1 MINRWLEHDTEL
13 FEIVKLEV
21 YRNFIRNDDHNE
33 RCFMSHRP
41 LAFISG
47 ASSGIGRATAKAL
60 ARQGYDLLL
69 MARREERLQE
79 LKQELLATHQTHLA
93 QSLPSQN
100 AVRLSFLNVHL
111 FSGDV
116 TSLSDITAMIKEHHL
131 LLQNLA
137 VIINNAGLAKGS
149 DPLHKNALEEIDQ
162 VIDTN
167 VKGLLYLT
175 HQLLPY
181 LLEKKA
187 GHIVNM
193 GSVAGRWT
201 YPGGTAYCASKYAV
215 TAITE
220 GLRQDLLGTGI
231 RVTNI
236 EPGMVESEFSV
247 VRFNSE
253 SKAKNVYA
261 GMTPLTPEDI
271 AECISW
277 SLARPRH
284 VNIQEMVIYPTDQGA
299 IRSVHRNEAQ

>member
-1 MINRWLEHDTEL
+1 MTLTTKGI
-13 FEIVKLEV
+13 
-21 YRNFIRNDDHNE
+21 
-33 RCFMSHRP
+33 FMSQRP

-47 ASSGIGRATAKAL
+47 ASSGIGYATAKAL
-60 ARQGYDLLL
+60 ALQGYDLLL
-69 MARREERLQE
+69 MARREKRLLE
-79 LKQELLATHQTHLA
+79 LKQELLTTHQTMTETSKPQTHLS
-93 QSLPSQN
+93 QSLHSQH
-100 AVRLSFLNVHL
+100 AADSSSLNVYL
-111 FSGDV
+111 FAGDV
-116 TSLSDITAMIKEHHL
+116 TSIADITAMIKEHHS

-149 DPLHKNALEEIDQ
+149 DPLHKNPLEEIDQ

-181 LLEKKA
+181 LIEKNE

-253 SKAKNVYA
+253 SKAKNVYE

-271 AECISW
+271 AECIAW
-277 SLARPRH
+277 SLSRPKH

-299 IRSVHRNEAQ
+299 IRSVHRKDSK

>member
-1 MINRWLEHDTEL
+1 MNQ
-13 FEIVKLEV
+13 K
-21 YRNFIRNDDHNE
+21 
-33 RCFMSHRP
+33 P

-60 ARQGYDLLL
+60 ALQGYDLLL
-69 MARREERLQE
+69 MARREQRLVE
-79 LKQELLATHQTHLA
+79 LKEELQTLQSTTSINSSASSSFSHSSHSPTKATPTI
-93 QSLPSQN
+93 
-100 AVRLSFLNVHL
+100 HL
-111 FSGDV
+111 FTGDIS
-116 TSLSDITAMIKEHHL
+116 SLSDITAMIKEHHSSL
-131 LLQNLA
+131 RHLA
-137 VIINNAGLAKGS
+137 VIVNNAGLAKGS
-149 DPLHKNALEEIDQ
+149 DPLHKNNLEDINQ

-181 LLEKKA
+181 MLERNE
-187 GHIVNM
+187 GHIINM

-236 EPGMVESEFSV
+236 EPGMVESEFSI
-247 VRFNSE
+247 VRFESE
-253 SKAKNVYA
+253 SKAKSVYD

-277 SLARPRH
+277 SLSRPKH

-299 IRSVHRNEAQ
+299 IRSVHRR